1 METTTPVVPVPS
13 QPVSKLPSF
22 FKLFAAAWARYKA
35 NFTTFT
41 LITIVPVVSVIVI
54 AMLMGLFTRGF
65 AAIGG
70 VTIVIGAILFVIQL
84 IIQSL
89 TQLSTIIVAS
99 NPQTTLKGAF
109 NQAAKII
116 VSYWWLVFLT
126 GLVVTGGL
134 IALIIPGII
143 LAISFSISIFVLV
156 NESPRGLAV
165 LTAARNYVKG
175 YTWPVFVRLFLF
187 GVGTTIALSAGSV
200 LFGSKSTAAS
210 VISGILSLIITP
222 LTSAFIY
229 QLYSEI
235 KNIKTAQPTAPISP
249 TMMRNFV
256 IAGIIGFIAILI
268 AVSMFAVQGIKSITN
283 QLPVGAEQATNN
295 QLQEALQK
303 ALEKAGQQL
312 PQ

>member
-1 METTTPVVPVPS
+1 
-13 QPVSKLPSF
+13 
-22 FKLFAAAWARYKA
+22 
-35 NFTTFT
+35 
-41 LITIVPVVSVIVI
+41 
-54 AMLMGLFTRGF
+54 
-65 AAIGG
+65 
-70 VTIVIGAILFVIQL
+70 
-84 IIQSL
+84 
-89 TQLSTIIVAS
+89 
-99 NPQTTLKGAF
+99 
-109 NQAAKII
+109 
-116 VSYWWLVFLT
+116 
-126 GLVVTGGL
+126 
-134 IALIIPGII
+134 
-143 LAISFSISIFVLV
+143 
-156 NESPRGLAV
+156 
-165 LTAARNYVKG
+165 
-175 YTWPVFVRLFLF
+175 LF